1 MAQIV
6 SPNIPHIARKIFE
19 NVDIFGL
26 IKCLY
31 VSKTWR
37 QLAQEVFENRLNEED
52 VYGIWNAFQIAC
64 RFGHTFAV
72 KIILNSPESKRNMLD
87 LNRKCAYN
95 SRTLEPFVEYIW
107 QSPFMFACEY
117 GHKDVVKLL
126 LDYSGRDDIKFN
138 METLEQRTAFM
149 LACQKGQLKV
159 VELLLDYS
167 PSKGINLETKDMHG
181 MTPLMLAIENGHNEV
196 FRLLLDNLGIE
207 DYYCFDYDLLRRSYG
222 KTAFTYAC
230 KLGQTEMV
238 KEMLDHPQSF
248 KLKINKIVIDGCYG
262 WTQVMDGFM
271 QATIHSQVDVAN
283 VLLYHHSTQNLDW
296 NAWPW
301 DGETDSNPLFLRV
314 CEMAHSKEIVKL
326 FLDHPSFNLN
336 VRGQFGKTGFMRACV
351 GPPDRKKE
359 VIQLLMQNSVRCNI
373 DLNARD
379 MWGYTTFMN
388 ACFYGRS
395 DVVQILLENAENTH
409 IDFNA
414 TDNKGRTA
422 LMLACGH
429 EWIEVVIILVD
440 FIKKRFN
447 IQLNIK
453 DNFGATALTLACR
466 SKRTDIVQLLL
477 EAEGAV
483 KAKEE
488 IILETRTNEVDHE
501 MEGTGGA
508 ETLEDLCG
516 DLEFMEASDAS
527 DDDVESYETDD
538 E

>member
-64 RFGHTFAV
+64 RFGHTFVV

-87 LNRKCAYN
+87 LNRKC
-95 SRTLEPFVEYIW
+95 SKTFEYAW

-196 FRLLLDNLGIE
+196 FRLLLDHFEKKDCNN
-207 DYYCFDYDLLRRSYG
+207 FNRN
-222 KTAFTYAC
+222 AFALAC
-230 KLGQTEMV
+230 KLGRIEMV
-238 KEMLDHPQSF
+238 KEMLDQPQSF
-248 KLKINKIVIDGCYG
+248 KLKMKVGYG

-271 QATIHSQVDVAN
+271 EATIHSQVDVAN
-283 VLLYHHSTQNLDW
+283 ALLYHHTTQNLDW
-296 NAWPW
+296 NAW
-301 DGETDSNPLFLRV
+301 DGETDSGPLFLRV
-314 CEMAHSKEIVKL
+314 CEVAHSKEIVKL

-336 VRGQFGKTGFMRACV
+336 VRGNFGRTGFMMACD
-351 GPPDRKKE
+351 GPPYLKKE

-373 DLNARD
+373 NLNARD
-379 MWGYTTFMN
+379 KLGHTTFMW
-388 ACFYGRS
+388 ACYYGKS

-429 EWIEVVIILVD
+429 ERIEVVNVLVG
-440 FIKKRFN
+440 FIKKKFN

-483 KAKEE
+483 EAKEE
-488 IILETRTNEVDHE
+488 ILLEARTNEVDHE
-501 MEGTGGA
+501 MEGSGGA